1 MSDFDLSQALEGPLD
16 LVDNGCEGCCFNMT
30 EVQDEIFSIEEGL
43 DLVVSRNPK
52 TLRHV
57 AILLLAANRMKR
69 GLSFCSRGLREEELC
84 SAIMDS
90 LVTET
95 TVEIQSSSTT
105 ETRIFHRL
113 NSVIQCTLCD
123 MVQKDVVYSSDDFK
137 LQAITLQGGQGE
149 RKVNFKMSKYGTLS
163 DGDGQTVVLSI
174 GGDLHM
180 SCSLEDGKATLLL
193 EKCDEGELKKISDD
207 GDMDRFLFFK
217 RTVGVSQNSFES
229 VKYRG
234 WLISTSWEEESKP
247 LEMCEVDSGNRLT
260 CFKLN

>member
-1 MSDFDLSQALEGPLD
+1 MSDFNLSQALEGPLN
-16 LVDNGCEGCCFNMT
+16 LEDNGFEGRFFNMT
-30 EVQDEIFSIEEGL
+30 EVQDEIFSIEDGL
-43 DLVVSRNPK
+43 ALLVSRNPK

-57 AILLLAANRMKR
+57 AILLLAANRMRR
-69 GLSFCSRGLREEELC
+69 GLSCCVRGLREEELC

-95 TVEIQSSSTT
+95 TVGTQSSSTT
-105 ETRIFHRL
+105 VTRIFHRL
-113 NSVIQCTLCD
+113 NSVTQCTLCD
-123 MVQKDVVYSSDDFK
+123 MVQKDVVYSSDELK

-149 RKVNFKMSKYGTLS
+149 RKVNFKMSKYMTLS
-163 DGDGQTVVLSI
+163 DGVGQTVVLSI
-174 GGDLHM
+174 GRDLHM

-193 EKCDEGELKKISDD
+193 ERCDEGELKKISDD

-217 RTVGVSQNSFES
+217 RTEGVSQNSFES
-229 VKYRG
+229 VKCRG

-247 LEMCEVDSGNRLT
+247 LEMCEVDSANRLT